1 MNITWR
7 LDRAIP
13 AKFLKKTNK
22 LVVGWR
28 RMLTN
33 GGASNIIETIITEAV
48 DEADAANG
56 ATRNRGKREAND

>member
-1 MNITWR
+1 
-7 LDRAIP
+7 
-13 AKFLKKTNK
+13 
-22 LVVGWR
+22 
-28 RMLTN
+28 MLTN

>member
-7 LDRAIP
+7 LDREIP

-22 LVVGWR
+22 LV
-28 RMLTN
+28 
-33 GGASNIIETIITEAV
+33 GGASNIIETITTEAV

-56 ATRNRGKREAND
+56 AARNRGKREAND